1 MGQPTNSHGGVNF
14 NRVNKPLRISHQAGL
29 GNGRPM
35 NPRHNVNLQPSRA
48 SHQSQMP
55 PQVHNQINTAS
66 LPLSNQMMGMFPM
79 GELLWLCTKASPH
92 DLVDPSIAWPIPIDF
107 PLPEYGE
114 FFCHSRQDA

>member
-1 MGQPTNSHGGVNF
+1 
-14 NRVNKPLRISHQAGL
+14 
-29 GNGRPM
+29 M
-35 NPRHNVNLQPSRA
+35 NPRQNVNLQPSRA